1 MEIRSF
7 TLSCPFL
14 LLAIVSLGVSAQGPQ
29 PRLGA
34 PIAGPREV
42 TLPKLLG
49 LADLVE
55 MSLIQ
60 NPALAQAGLGID
72 GARGQ
77 VRQAG
82 LYPNPT
88 VTVTGDEMGREGGI
102 ITAPMVSQEIITA
115 GKRRLDVAIAS
126 RKYDQATLGLMRQRF
141 ILIGAVRQGFF
152 EVLTAQQRVTTLTSL
167 EQIAKNA
174 YDNTRRLLEAK
185 QVAQLDLLQVQVEL
199 NRIQAELGASKREQ
213 TAAWRRLTATIGVPN
228 LQETPLAGS
237 IESELP
243 AYDFESSKI
252 QLVENHPEVGIARV
266 GVDQAQLTLR
276 RNEVQA
282 IPNIM
287 IGGGYVR
294 NNMDRADQWMFQV
307 GVPIPV
313 FNRNQGNIMTARADV
328 GKSMQEVPRVQNELL
343 GRLATA
349 FGNYAAAKERV
360 DQYRKLI
367 LPTAQQ
373 ANKIALDAYKGGQF
387 EYLRVL
393 QSQRTLLEANLEYIR
408 ALGEAWRAAS
418 EISGLLLE
426 ESMPV
431 VLPVQKK

>member
-1 MEIRSF
+1 MEFRPLVWSG
-7 TLSCPFL
+7 PFL
-14 LLAIVSLGVSAQGPQ
+14 ILAIVSLGVSAQSTQG
-29 PRLGA
+29 RLGA
-34 PIAGPREV
+34 PTAVPLDV
-42 TLPKLLG
+42 TLPKTLSLN
-49 LADLVE
+49 DLVE
-55 MSLIQ
+55 MSLVQ

-72 GARGQ
+72 AARGQ

-88 VTVTGDEMGREGGI
+88 VTVSGDEIGRDGSL

-115 GKRRLDVAIAS
+115 GKRKLDIAIAS
-126 RKYDQATLGLMRQRF
+126 RKYDQATLGLMRQKF
-141 ILIGAVRQGFF
+141 ILISAVRQGFF
-152 EVLTAQQRVTTLTSL
+152 EVLTAQQRVATLSSL
-167 EQIAKNA
+167 EQIAKNS

-228 LQETPLAGS
+228 LQEAPLAGS

-266 GVDQAQLTLR
+266 GVDQAQITLR

-282 IPNIM
+282 FPNIM

-294 NNMDRADQWMFQV
+294 NNYDRQDQWLFQV
-307 GVPIPV
+307 GVPIPI
-313 FNRNQGNIMTARADV
+313 FNRNQGNVMTARADV
-328 GKSMQEVPRVQNELL
+328 GRSMHEVSRVQNELL

-349 FGNYAAAKERV
+349 FGNYAAAKERT

-431 VLPVQKK
+431 ALPVQKK